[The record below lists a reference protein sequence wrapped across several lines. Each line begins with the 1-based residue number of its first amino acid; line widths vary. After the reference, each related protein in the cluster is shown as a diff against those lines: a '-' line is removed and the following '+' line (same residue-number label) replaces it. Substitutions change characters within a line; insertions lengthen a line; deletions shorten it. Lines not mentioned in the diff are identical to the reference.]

1 MINPS
6 GMFWRPRGSRRRLQS
21 IYTVAKL
28 INFFPIRQVVP
39 GGLTWALFCSWAC
52 WAQFFIEKNVYCS
65 KYSIFT
71 YNLVLSKCVGR
82 QEWVD
87 GTGWVWMTPS

>member
-28 INFFPIRQVVP
+28 INFFPIRQVVQV
-39 GGLTWALFCSWAC
+39 GLAWALLLGSLGSVFHRK
-52 WAQFFIEKNVYCS
+52 KNV
-65 KYSIFT
+65 
-71 YNLVLSKCVGR
+71 L
-82 QEWVD
+82 
-87 GTGWVWMTPS
+87 